1 MEVNGSV
8 GVVTGGAS
16 GLGEGLVRM
25 LMQGGARAVVLDLPS
40 SKGAELVDELGTDSA
55 QFVEVDVAQ
64 PDQVERA
71 IAAAHQA
78 FGRIDVV
85 ANCAGV
91 SPASLVLS
99 RNKDLYPLD
108 VFRRAVDIN
117 LNGLFDVVRWS
128 AYYMSNNEPSA
139 EGERG
144 LIVNVASIAGY
155 EGQMGQA
162 AYAASKGGVIALTLP
177 LARDLARWGIRVMAV
192 APGIMDTGMLA
203 GIDEERRSKLIDIH
217 VFPKRLGRPDDFAR
231 LVRCFMEDTLLNGE
245 VVRLDAATRLNVR

>member
-1 MEVNGSV
+1 MEIDKSV

-25 LMQGGARAVVLDLPS
+25 LVAGGGRAVVLDLPS
-40 SKGAELVDELGTDSA
+40 SKGAEMAAELGADKV
-55 QFVEVDVAQ
+55 QFVEVDVAVPEQ
-64 PDQVERA
+64 TERA
-71 IAAAHQA
+71 MAAAHQA
-78 FGRIDVV
+78 FGRIDVL

-117 LNGLFDVVRWS
+117 LNGLFDMVRWG
-128 AYYMSNNEPSA
+128 AYYMSDNEPSD

-155 EGQMGQA
+155 EGQTGQA

-177 LARDLARWGIRVMAV
+177 LARDLARWGIPRDGDRPRDHGYGDA
-192 APGIMDTGMLA
+192 
-203 GIDEERRSKLIDIH
+203 RRH
-217 VFPKRLGRPDDFAR
+217 RRRAAR
-231 LVRCFMEDTLLNGE
+231 EAR
-245 VVRLDAATRLNVR
+245 